1 MTLNFKELMTTMDVN
16 KDVKIIV
23 KKIPPGIYLL
33 KVFTSCFSV
42 SVVNFEHVIA
52 GWDDCASII
61 LYVEEKVLP

>member
-1 MTLNFKELMTTMDVN
+1 MTTMDVN

-23 KKIPPGIYLL
+23 KKISWKIPPGIYLL